1 MPYQYKM
8 VQVPAAISVSGS
20 ERGTEAASY
29 LESLATGQA
38 SQGWDFYRVDTI
50 GVLVEPGWL
59 ASHLRTPTGG
69 ILGKEPSFSQYF
81 VVTFRKDQ

>member
-8 VQVPAAISVSGS
+8 VQVPTAISVSGS

-38 SQGWDFYRVDTI
+38 SQGGTSTVWT
-50 GVLVEPGWL
+50 PL
-59 ASHLRTPTGG
+59 ASWWSRAGWPLSCV
-69 ILGKEPSFSQYF
+69 L
-81 VVTFRKDQ
+81 